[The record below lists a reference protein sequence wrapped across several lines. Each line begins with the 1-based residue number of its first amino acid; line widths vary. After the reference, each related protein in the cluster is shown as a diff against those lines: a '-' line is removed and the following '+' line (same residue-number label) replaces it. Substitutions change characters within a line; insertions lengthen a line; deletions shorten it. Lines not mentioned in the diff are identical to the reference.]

1 MSPAETHALI
11 RDVNADIA
19 RMARAAQMQREI
31 REAILFRANYPLEE
45 QLIDEDSFGLPR
57 GEPRVVRWGNVK
69 LKIWKIHRAG
79 LRATDIKGADLYYE
93 IADTKFVLIQYK
105 SASAT
110 GRVTRDAEQ
119 LAVLKESCPNLC
131 SPPNRF
137 SCGSWLALR
146 DASEATYHPACEAD
160 RIFGTFASR
169 GKSAFINGLTRSQFH
184 TDFGECRIGGRTNPI
199 NLDAY
204 KASSIE
210 ADHLFLQVEQTYL

>member
-105 SASAT
+105 SAPDQQDGSARP
-110 GRVTRDAEQ
+110 GSGSRYE
-119 LAVLKESCPNLC
+119 LARSDD
-131 SPPNRF
+131 
-137 SCGSWLALR
+137 G
-146 DASEATYHPACEAD
+146 AT
-160 RIFGTFASR
+160 
-169 GKSAFINGLTRSQFH
+169 
-184 TDFGECRIGGRTNPI
+184 
-199 NLDAY
+199 
-204 KASSIE
+204 
-210 ADHLFLQVEQTYL
+210 